1 MPSDG
6 LPKFAMEG
14 ERYLE
19 EAESV
24 LADWA
29 TILADESRDGEA
41 GECLRVRG
49 QILKLR
55 CSFLESEKRP

>member
-1 MPSDG
+1 
-6 LPKFAMEG
+6 MEG